1 MQKNCAQLISYLKE
15 IGETI
20 AVAETFTTGTVT
32 HELTQHVEQ
41 NSGIFVGSIICGAEH
56 VVTDLLEIKPEIA
69 AEMPTGSQDFSD
81 QLALHL
87 PRLMKAG
94 VYLAISG
101 KQTESDCH
109 CFVTLLSHGVLKRK
123 ELIVELPKGNL
134 CNEIF
139 GFVEESLRY
148 AKSS

>member
-1 MQKNCAQLISYLKE
+1 MQNCAQLISYLKE

-32 HELTQHVEQ
+32 HELTQHIEQ
-41 NSGIFVGSIICGAEH
+41 NSEIFVGSVICGAEH
-56 VVTDLLEIKPEIA
+56 VLTDLLEIKPEIA
-69 AEMPTGSQDFSD
+69 SQISTGSKDLSD

-94 VYLAISG
+94 VYLAVSG
-101 KQTESDCH
+101 RQTESDCH
-109 CFVTLLSHGVLKRK
+109 CFVTLLSHGVLKHK
-123 ELIVELPKGNL
+123 ELLVELPKGNL

-148 AKSS
+148 AKAG